1 MEQLSN
7 NGCSLINQSSI
18 CSNMRE
24 LIEAINEYIKT
35 KTDST
40 AVIINKFLQAYSVTI
55 DVSTFD
61 PENGLGAQFYVS
73 LYNLFTNLDPHSQM
87 AWDCVDVLSN
97 ACRNSSA
104 RQALIDTY
112 QFVPPLSRLL
122 NDQLSSSK
130 RKKVLVLLQDLTCGI
145 KLSWQVSHLPHL
157 LKILTKWVESKD
169 QDIVCLSLSVLVNL
183 CFKNISVM
191 YTLSRIVDIK
201 NFLRFCLPLQG
212 PLIEIHVCK
221 LMIILNHLHD
231 DIPKNTL
238 LHLVPPTFNSMQE
251 SLAKNDAVMLR
262 SVVDF
267 FVDMITSENK
277 EIFKAYEYYTEQID
291 DLIKSLMSRKKRT
304 DPDATP
310 IQEHDPECVIP
321 VFKFIHAVEDNK
333 ITDISSLYSS
343 IIKVALEW
351 VQNVK
356 VSYQANILLTII
368 TQNVSEASD
377 NKSLLNMLSTKL
389 PTFLTLLES
398 ESSPANMDA
407 CRRLRSLLQLLRV
420 MLKANSISEDVMK
433 SLNKPLLMGIFS
445 PILSDDFNSTNLSLL
460 KVNVDTTTS
469 TEYVDVYVCGIG
481 LVYELAQHN
490 ADWLETFSM
499 LMENRNIQSIIAIA
513 LYGSKS
519 HIRQLV
525 LELSRYS
532 RFPIAKIAAAME
544 RSQNMFCNTIS
555 SSSRMDVTTSYTS
568 GYPVL
573 GYGQLEMVDDTLN
586 SLKKLIND
594 QHISNISACQVM
606 ELYEYKLASLANSEL
621 SASNSL
627 QAASER
633 CVHLQHRLVQLSSEH
648 NKLGQLIHHYES
660 RLEKSQKS
668 MNDLNTFYLKERKN
682 ADKEIEKW
690 EETVKEKEG
699 RLNSVKQEL
708 LQMTNLKN
716 DLEEQ
721 IQKNLSLIQKLEE
734 NGNRVE
740 KQLQSRE
747 QQLKNANS
755 HIDDLNV
762 QIKDLR
768 KMLDQKENKLAEV
781 TKHYLATQEVLNT
794 ITRVATS
801 QMNCDRQVL

>member
-7 NGCSLINQSSI
+7 NGSSLINQTSI

-35 KTDST
+35 KTDSST
-40 AVIINKFLQAYSVTI
+40 EIINKFLQAYSVTI

-122 NDQLSSSK
+122 NDQLNLSK
-130 RKKVLVLLQDLTCGI
+130 RKKVLILLQDLTCGI
-145 KLSWQVSHLPHL
+145 KLSWQVSYLPHL

-201 NFLRFCLPLQG
+201 KFLRFCLPLQG

-221 LMIILNHLHD
+221 LMIILNHLND

-238 LHLVPPTFNSMQE
+238 LHLVSPTFNSMQE

-267 FVDMITSENK
+267 FVDITSENK
-277 EIFKAYEYYTEQID
+277 DIFKEYKYYTEQID
-291 DLIKSLMSRKKRT
+291 DLIKTLMSRKIPT
-304 DPDATP
+304 NADSTP
-310 IQEHDPECVIP
+310 IQEHDPECIVP
-321 VFKFIHAVEDNK
+321 VLKFIHAIEDNK
-333 ITDISSLYSS
+333 ITDLSSLYSS
-343 IIKVALEW
+343 IIKLALEW
-351 VQNVK
+351 VQNAK
-356 VSYQANILLTII
+356 VTYESNILLTII
-368 TQNVSEASD
+368 TQNLSEIGD
-377 NKSLLNMLSTKL
+377 NKSLLNMLSIKL
-389 PTFLTLLES
+389 PTFLTLLGN
-398 ESSPANMDA
+398 ESSLANMDA
-407 CRRLRSLLQLLRV
+407 CRRLRSVLQLLRV
-420 MLKANSISEDVMK
+420 MLKATPISEEVMK
-433 SLNKPLLMGIFS
+433 SLTEPLLMGIFS
-445 PILSDDFNSTNLSLL
+445 PVLSDDFNSKKLSLL
-460 KVNVDTTTS
+460 KVNEDTTTS

-490 ADWLETFSM
+490 ADWLEMLSM

-532 RFPIAKIAAAME
+532 RFPIAKIAEAME
-544 RSQNMFCNTIS
+544 TSQNMFCNKTS
-555 SSSRMDVTTSYTS
+555 SNNHMDVTTSHNS

-594 QHISNISACQVM
+594 QQISNISVCQVM

-633 CVHLQHRLVQLSSEH
+633 CVHLQHRITQLSSEH

-660 RLEKSQKS
+660 KLEKNQKS
-668 MNDLNTFYLKERKN
+668 MNDLKTFCLNERKN

-690 EETVKEKEG
+690 EETVKEREG

-708 LQMTNLKN
+708 LHMTKLKD

-721 IQKNLSLIQKLEE
+721 IKKNESLIQKLEE

-768 KMLDQKENKLAEV
+768 KMLDQKETKLADV
-781 TKHYLATQEVLNT
+781 TKHYLATKEVLNT

-801 QMNCDRQVL
+801 QMNSERQVI